1 MIKTAKAW
9 DLRSFSSWI
18 GLNVKKKEPL
28 SCRFPRWGQERGSE
42 EQGKGS
48 GVFDD
53 IDLRLANGFDHDAA
67 AGARDIALAGIQ
79 DVILVTAG
87 AGHPD
92 DAVLA
97 FDGHVVLAVVEA
109 QDFAWAKEQF
119 DFGGAGS

>member
-1 MIKTAKAW
+1 M
-9 DLRSFSSWI
+9 
-18 GLNVKKKEPL
+18 PL
-28 SCRFPRWGQERGSE
+28 PPLGARKRFGGA
-42 EQGKGS
+42 GKGS

-119 DFGGAGS
+119 NFGGAGS